1 MQNEFTKEEIEGI
14 IFAHKIPYIVN
25 GDILYEN
32 RKIVPIGIDASGLV
46 NELIVNIDIK
56 KANTID
62 YINIKFKI

>member
-1 MQNEFTKEEIEGI
+1 MYGFTKEEIEGI

-56 KANTID
+56 KANTLD

>member
-1 MQNEFTKEEIEGI
+1 MRNDFTKEEIYGI
-14 IFAHKIPYIVN
+14 IFAHKITYIVN
-25 GDILYEN
+25 SDTLYET

-56 KANTID
+56 KANTLD